1 MRINIKPLSV
11 NEVFKGKRFRT
22 SSYDTYEF
30 LVKRLLPKIEIPKGQ
45 LSITYTV
52 GYSTK
57 NADIDNF
64 VKPFQDILSKHYG
77 FNDNLIYH
85 IQIYKVIVEKG
96 KEFIDFAIENLNSTV
111 SV

>member
-1 MRINIKPLSV
+1 MRIDIKPLSV
-11 NEVFKGKRFRT
+11 NEVFQGKRYRT
-22 SSYDTYEF
+22 KSYDAYEF
-30 LVKRLLPKIEIPKGQ
+30 RVKRLLPKIEIPKGK

-52 GYSTK
+52 GYSTS

-85 IQIYKVIVEKG
+85 IQIFKVIVEKG
-96 KEFIDFAIENLNSTV
+96 KEFIEFDIKVLE
-111 SV
+111 